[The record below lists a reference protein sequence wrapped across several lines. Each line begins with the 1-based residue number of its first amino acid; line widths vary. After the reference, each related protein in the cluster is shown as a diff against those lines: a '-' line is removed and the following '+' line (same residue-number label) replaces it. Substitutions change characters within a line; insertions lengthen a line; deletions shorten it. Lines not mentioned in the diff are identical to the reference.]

1 MHGSWSRCTRRLW
14 VLKPPQVGIC
24 GGLYLVGREA
34 SLSRCPRIRHTVS
47 LSRLLLHS
55 LPLSLCCCRLSQFQP
70 VAKLPLL
77 ASDVRFGAIGAVAVG
92 PVSSPSRA
100 PARLQG
106 ALPLHGA
113 KSSRPSPV
121 ARRPSYSPDSDSARP
136 YPPVPS
142 HLSSPR
148 AIWLMATSQI
158 TTRSQLII
166 TKPIVILHQSSTI
179 NHQPSTI
186 NHQQPCIVAIIG
198 CPPALFPPE
207 SSTRRVGLIPK
218 PTRHLPFPRRHRL
231 WPGVYRRDRP
241 LHKPASTSAPSFDA
255 TGAQRDSDG
264 EPDRGVRRY
273 DATLR
278 DLASRH
284 HPVVHRIVAAAA
296 DHRVI
301 VAVIVIGNLR
311 GPS

>member
-186 NHQQPCIVAIIG
+186 NHQPSTINNLASSPSSGAHPLSSRLSHRPVASVSSPNQLDISPSRAATVFGRVCIGVIAL
-198 CPPALFPPE
+198 CTNPP
-207 SSTRRVGLIPK
+207 
-218 PTRHLPFPRRHRL
+218 
-231 WPGVYRRDRP
+231 RP
-241 LHKPASTSAPSFDA
+241 LHPPLTRLAPKGTRTA
-255 TGAQRDSDG
+255 N
-264 EPDRGVRRY
+264 
-273 DATLR
+273 
-278 DLASRH
+278 
-284 HPVVHRIVAAAA
+284 RIEE
-296 DHRVI
+296 
-301 VAVIVIGNLR
+301 
-311 GPS
+311 